1 MSIVSDGGY
10 PRRIATLFLLY
21 FVQGAPYG
29 FQTSCLPLIL
39 RHQGLS
45 YSKLGALKLL
55 FLPWVCKPLYA
66 PIIERTRSHTWWL
79 VVSMLSMS
87 AVCGISALQGDLSLI
102 YLSLVL
108 FILNL
113 ASATQDISVDSVAIR
128 ILKNDE
134 LGAGNTVQV
143 IAYKLGAVSV
153 GGILLWVGE
162 VFGHQ
167 IMWSLFSLLYLVVV
181 LLVVSLSLIQSKPA
195 NQTTVQEKSTIIMI
209 KENLRQIFRLNG
221 TGWMV
226 GFLLFYK
233 LCERGESVFPI
244 YLVDKN
250 IPLTR
255 LAVWNGLV
263 RSVASIIGSGFGG
276 YLLSRKLWKPR
287 RVLLFF
293 CSLRVLPILLQTLI
307 IYMWGMEGIKLED
320 LDIVSIHSFY
330 FHTAIFS
337 LCIGNFC
344 AGTLTT
350 AAFTAMMSLSQ
361 GAEESIQST
370 HYSLLAT
377 VEVFGKLSFA
387 SVSGCFIDEL
397 GLFCM
402 FCIFSTLAV
411 LTIPLLLF
419 MPEEEDSD
427 KKTGIVKNE

>member
-244 YLVDKN
+244 YL
-250 IPLTR
+250 
-255 LAVWNGLV
+255 
-263 RSVASIIGSGFGG
+263 GSGFGG